1 MDEIAGLL
9 PQHGYRRRGL
19 AEPLVAIQAPQTT
32 GNDSGGM
39 ANGDRDGV
47 LNLLGPDP
55 VELDLLIRES
65 GLTARQVQEVL
76 LELDLAGRLERHP
89 GQLVSLVG

>member
-1 MDEIAGLL
+1 MSEPFTSIQPPSAAIDRSGAMAADE
-9 PQHGYRRRGL
+9 
-19 AEPLVAIQAPQTT
+19 
-32 GNDSGGM
+32 
-39 ANGDRDGV
+39 RDGV

-55 VELDLLIRES
+55 VELDLLIRAS

>member
-1 MDEIAGLL
+1 
-9 PQHGYRRRGL
+9 
-19 AEPLVAIQAPQTT
+19 
-32 GNDSGGM
+32 M